1 MDDRGQTSLEYLYL
15 LAFVVGLAAAVAL
28 LVNDLLA
35 IQSRAKTKLE
45 YYREHIL
52 GKILGCCTRRL
63 Q

>member
-35 IQSRAKTKLE
+35 IQSRAKTKLD
-45 YYREHIL
+45 YYRAHIL
-52 GKILGCCTRRL
+52 GKILG
-63 Q
+63 